1 MAENSK
7 HKRSLLNVLITNVPG
22 ARSYVLLIFLQL
34 LAFLFSVMLS
44 SYLFIES
51 IQLGKYAET
60 VLSDNIY
67 IIVIIWVVF
76 WLVLFSYSLKA
87 ALNISY
93 YIAGPIKRME
103 KVLDDMLNGMD
114 TALTVRDAD
123 ALAGIATRVNAVVEM
138 YKNNKIEEQKKVFAE
153 YKKKVEESE
162 KELEEKIKG
171 IR

>member
-1 MAENSK
+1 MADNK

-34 LAFLFSVMLS
+34 LAFLFSVILS

-60 VLSDNIY
+60 ILSDNIY
-67 IIVIIWVVF
+67 IIVFIWVVF
-76 WLVLFSYSLKA
+76 WLILFSYSLKA

-103 KVLDDMLNGMD
+103 KVLDDILNGMD

-123 ALAGIATRVNAVVEM
+123 ALSGIATRVNAVVEM
-138 YKNNKIEEQKKVFAE
+138 YKNNKIEEQKKVFEE
-153 YKKKVEESE
+153 YKRKVDETERECDE
-162 KELEEKIKG
+162 KLKG
-171 IR
+171 MH

>member
-51 IQLGKYAET
+51 IHLGKYAET

-67 IIVIIWVVF
+67 IIVIIWIVF
-76 WLVLFSYSLKA
+76 WLVLFSYSLKT
-87 ALNISY
+87 ALSISY
-93 YIAGPIKRME
+93 YTAGPIKRME
-103 KVLDDMLNGMD
+103 EVLDNILNGMD
-114 TALTVRDAD
+114 TYLTVRDAD
-123 ALAGIATRVNAVVEM
+123 ALAGIAKRVNSVIEM
-138 YKNNKIEEQKKVFAE
+138 YKNNKIEEQKKVFEE
-153 YKKKVEESE
+153 YKQKIEENEKKT
-162 KELEEKIKG
+162 KEIH
-171 IR
+171 